1 MFPYSRN
8 VTPAVRNHLDAQ
20 TAFLNDLSKSI
31 FNSFQQL
38 QNLNMQLVQTML
50 EETTLA
56 SKQMLT
62 ADHHTELID
71 AAASRARPAADKV
84 RTYQQHLSR
93 LAADTQVELS
103 RVAEEHVQETSQTA
117 KALAEEVARTA
128 EEETERHI
136 QKQEESLHQFS
147 DPFIKGSGKKA
158 TSTTVR
164 GSASMQSAP
173 GGNVQGGSGTHIQG
187 ANKQPNQ

>member
-20 TAFLNDLSKSI
+20 TAFLNDVSKSI

-38 QNLNMQLVQTML
+38 QNLNLQLMQTML
-50 EETTLA
+50 EETAIA
-56 SKQMLT
+56 SKQLLT
-62 ADHHTELID
+62 ADQHTDVID
-71 AAASRARPAADKV
+71 AAASRARPAVDKV
-84 RTYQQHLSR
+84 RAYQQHLSR

-103 RVAEEHVQETSQTA
+103 RVTEEHVQETAQTA

-128 EEETERHI
+128 AEDTERHI

-147 DPFIKGSGKKA
+147 DPFLKNSGKRGA
-158 TSTTVR
+158 STTVR
-164 GSASMQSAP
+164 GSSSMQSTTGGSAQGST
-173 GGNVQGGSGTHIQG
+173 GGNSQGV
-187 ANKQPNQ
+187 NKQP